1 MSKTYRTILVPID
14 FSSYSAEALLHAAS
28 IAGQFGSSL
37 LLLHVIAKEMETHVS
52 QERAKELGPHLRF
65 IPGLEEVPTEV
76 RESVTIDLREQAH
89 TALQQFLPSDLAV
102 RVSDLHVEVGHPVEQ
117 ILEMARREH
126 VDLIV
131 MGTHGRSS
139 LKYMM
144 LGSVAERVIR
154 LAPCPVMV
162 VRSQEQETT

>member
-1 MSKTYRTILVPID
+1 M
-14 FSSYSAEALLHAAS
+14 LHAAS
-28 IAGQFGSSL
+28 IAEQFGSSL
-37 LLLHVIAKEMETHVS
+37 LLLHVIAKDMETYVS
-52 QERAKELGPHLRF
+52 QERAREIVPRFRF
-65 IPGLEEVPTEV
+65 IPGLEEIPAEV
-76 RESVTIDLREQAH
+76 RDSVTIDLREQAH

-117 ILEMARREH
+117 ILETARREH

-131 MGTHGRSS
+131 MGTHGRSG
-139 LKYMM
+139 LEHMM